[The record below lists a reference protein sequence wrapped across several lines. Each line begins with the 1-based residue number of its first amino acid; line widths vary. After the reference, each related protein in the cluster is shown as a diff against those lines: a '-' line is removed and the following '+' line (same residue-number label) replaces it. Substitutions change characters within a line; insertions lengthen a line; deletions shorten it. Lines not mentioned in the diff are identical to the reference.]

1 MVINALNSGARGF
14 MADFEDSNS
23 PNWRNMIEGQVNL
36 TDAINGSI
44 EHDEKGKHYE
54 LDDGPRRAP
63 RPPPRP
69 PPARGHL
76 HIDDEPVAGAF
87 MDFGLYVHR
96 NAEALLERGWGPY
109 LYIPKLESQH
119 EAALWRDAFVIAEEA
134 LGLDRGTIKATV
146 LIETIPAAFCMDAI
160 LYELRDHA
168 AGLNA
173 GRWDYIFSAIKRF
186 RSRPEFVTPDRSE
199 VTMTVPFMK
208 AYSDLVVKTCH
219 ARGAH
224 AMGGMAA
231 VIPSR
236 TDEEAN
242 SKAFES
248 VKARQGARGGR
259 RLRRHLGRAPGFR
272 AGRDGGVRRGAR
284 RAAEPGRASS
294 ATTWS
299 RRRRRCST
307 WHRPP
312 ASAPRRGSAPTSTS
326 GIQYIS
332 SWLRGNGAAGIY
344 GLMEDAATAEIAR
357 GQVWQW
363 IRHEATLDDGRTITP
378 ELVREL
384 ATSELE
390 RIRSEIGDD
399 EWFERGGP
407 ARPVTL
413 ALRARRAERRL
424 RGVPDAAGVRRAA
437 EARARLGRFLF
448 PGPLGVAELAQRA
461 LALVARRA
469 VQDEDAVQVVHL
481 VLDHPGLEAR
491 CLDQARLA
499 LLVER
504 AHAHVHRAL
513 HVDDD
518 PGDREAALVERLLSR
533 STTRARGS
541 PARSPAR
548 RVPPGRR
555 AAAARCRAAAPRGPR
570 RTRRP

>member
-1 MVINALNSGARGF
+1 MNIEAPKQEALTDEALALVGRLHEDLDGRRRELLDARQELQARLDAGESLEFATAPEDFTVAPVPDALQDRRVEITGPTSRKMVINALNSGARGF

-23 PNWRNMIEGQVNL
+23 PYWSNMVEGQVNL
-36 TDAINGSI
+36 TDAINGTI

-54 LDDGPRRAP
+54 LGDDPAVLHVRPR
-63 RPPPRP
+63 
-69 PPARGHL
+69 GLHL
-76 HIDDEPVAGAF
+76 PEAHLQIDGAPVAGAF

-119 EAALWRDAFVIAEEA
+119 EAALWRDAFTIAEET

-173 GRWDYIFSAIKRF
+173 GRWDYIFSVIKRF
-186 RSRPEFVTPDRSE
+186 RSREEFVMPDRSE

-242 SKAFES
+242 RKAFES
-248 VKARQGARGGR
+248 VKADKEREAQSGFDGTWVAHPDSVAVATEAFDAVLGDRPNQVEKQRDDVEPSADALLDVASTPGDRTEQG
-259 RLRRHLGRAPGFR
+259 LRSN
-272 AGRDGGVRRGAR
+272 VNV
-284 RAAEPGRASS
+284 
-294 ATTWS
+294 
-299 RRRRRCST
+299 
-307 WHRPP
+307 
-312 ASAPRRGSAPTSTS
+312 

-332 SWLRGNGAAGIY
+332 SWLRGNGAAAIY

-363 IRHEATLDDGRTITP
+363 VRHEAKLDDGRTVTP

-399 EWFERGGP
+399 EWFEKEG
-407 ARPVTL
+407 RP
-413 ALRARRAERRL
+413 
-424 RGVPDAAGVRRAA
+424 D
-437 EARARLGRFLF
+437 
-448 PGPLGVAELAQRA
+448 
-461 LALVARRA
+461 
-469 VQDEDAVQVVHL
+469 
-481 VLDHPGLEAR
+481 
-491 CLDQARLA
+491 
-499 LLVER
+499 
-504 AHAHVHRAL
+504 
-513 HVDDD
+513 
-518 PGDREAALVERLLSR
+518 LSR
-533 STTRARGS
+533 SLFERVAMSDDFVEFLTL
-541 PARSPAR
+541 PAYEELQRLEH
-548 RVPPGRR
+548 
-555 AAAARCRAAAPRGPR
+555 
-570 RTRRP
+570 

>member
-1 MVINALNSGARGF
+1 MNIEAPQQEEALTADGLQLVGRLHEELDGRRRELLDARQELQARLDAGETLDFAAAPEDFTVAPVPAALQDRRVEITGPTSRKMVINALNSGARGF

-23 PNWRNMIEGQVNL
+23 PLWRNMVEGQVNL
-36 TDAINGSI
+36 SDAIRGSI
-44 EHDEKGKHYE
+44 EHDENGKHYE
-54 LDDGPRRAP
+54 LEDDPAVLHVRPR
-63 RPPPRP
+63 
-69 PPARGHL
+69 GLHL
-76 HIDDEPVAGAF
+76 PEAHLQIDGEPVAGAF

-119 EAALWRDAFVIAEEA
+119 EAALWRDAFLIAEET

-186 RSRPEFVTPDRSE
+186 RSRAEFVTPDRSE

-242 SKAFES
+242 RKAFES
-248 VKARQGARGGR
+248 VKADKEREAEAGFDGTWVAHPDSVPVATEAFDEVLGDRPNQVERQRDDVEPSADALLDVASTPGERTEEG
-259 RLRRHLGRAPGFR
+259 LRSN
-272 AGRDGGVRRGAR
+272 VNV
-284 RAAEPGRASS
+284 
-294 ATTWS
+294 
-299 RRRRRCST
+299 
-307 WHRPP
+307 
-312 ASAPRRGSAPTSTS
+312 

-399 EWFERGGP
+399 EWFEREG
-407 ARPVTL
+407 RP
-413 ALRARRAERRL
+413 
-424 RGVPDAAGVRRAA
+424 D
-437 EARARLGRFLF
+437 
-448 PGPLGVAELAQRA
+448 
-461 LALVARRA
+461 
-469 VQDEDAVQVVHL
+469 
-481 VLDHPGLEAR
+481 
-491 CLDQARLA
+491 
-499 LLVER
+499 
-504 AHAHVHRAL
+504 
-513 HVDDD
+513 
-518 PGDREAALVERLLSR
+518 LSR
-533 STTRARGS
+533 SLFERVALSDDFVEFLTLPAYDELLKLERG
-541 PARSPAR
+541 
-548 RVPPGRR
+548 
-555 AAAARCRAAAPRGPR
+555 
-570 RTRRP
+570 